1 MQPGGEGERRA
12 AAGEAGAADFSGRE
26 RAPQDG
32 ARWRVRW
39 KLERATVCR
48 AGFAG
53 RGTPFAR
60 STERR
65 TLASDLRRSLGSV
78 TVVVAALLAGCG
90 GDRGAGRDELA
101 ARLDEVDRRLTLLEK
116 RVESTRALGRHLRS
130 VERRLASAETR
141 LAQGALAGAAAQA
154 PSPPDSGSPT
164 EGRGPGGAWSNPS
177 AAGRGPQAGIPP
189 AATALL
195 EEFNAKLR
203 AIEEQYR
210 AAPTSAEHR
219 QALSELYQWYR
230 ERASAAWYPE
240 RPGARAAP
248 GEGK

>member
-1 MQPGGEGERRA
+1 MFQRIIG
-12 AAGEAGAADFSGRE
+12 
-26 RAPQDG
+26 
-32 ARWRVRW
+32 
-39 KLERATVCR
+39 CR

-53 RGTPFAR
+53 RGTTFAR
-60 STERR
+60 STKRH
-65 TLASDLRRSLGSV
+65 TLAADSDPRRSLGSV
-78 TVVVAALLAGCG
+78 IVVATLLAGCG

-130 VERRLASAETR
+130 VERRLANAETR

-154 PSPPDSGSPT
+154 PSPPDSGNPT
-164 EGRGPGGAWSNPS
+164 EGRGPGGAWSNPD
-177 AAGRGPQAGIPP
+177 AAERGPQAGIPP
-189 AATALL
+189 AATALI

-210 AAPTSAEHR
+210 AAPASAEHR
-219 QALSELYQWYR
+219 QALNELYQWYR